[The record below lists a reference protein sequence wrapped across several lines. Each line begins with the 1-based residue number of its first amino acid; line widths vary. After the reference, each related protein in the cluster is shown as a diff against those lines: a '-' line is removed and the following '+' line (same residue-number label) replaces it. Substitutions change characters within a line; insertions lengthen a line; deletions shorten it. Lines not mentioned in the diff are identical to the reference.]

1 MHIGELPMIIFTTVA
16 QMSVGAFWILGIIQ
30 FIGRWTGMRHVT
42 IDRITNAGMYAA
54 GPLLVL
60 GFFAAFFHLNDPM
73 HSPYTLFNMGSSWL
87 SRELISGVL
96 YAALGALFA
105 ITQWFDLFSRKVR
118 DVLAILTALA
128 GLALLVSMC
137 GVYYFTET
145 VPAWHSWFTWVS
157 FFCSAFFTGALAV
170 AVALFAAWSVQNKRD
185 GNPTPLVSGSQIQ
198 EEDVAKGKI
207 TKEQWREYKATGTT
221 DGKGDSVSTFR
232 KATGLISRGLFPEGR
247 MTIEMVSLTQ
257 RSLRMAAS
265 VAAVAGAILLV
276 AYPFH
281 MTGLG
286 LGSEVERQVAHAM
299 MDHGYL
305 AIRLITL
312 ALAVLLIALV
322 LRKQLEKATSPS
334 TLLVVLLAVAF
345 ILAIATELLG
355 RGLHY
360 EGLIRAGINTT
371 MG

>member
-1 MHIGELPMIIFTTVA
+1 MHIGELPMIIFTVVA
-16 QMSVGAFWILGIIQ
+16 QMSVGAFWILGLIQ
-30 FIGRWTGMRHVT
+30 FIGRWSGMRHVT

-60 GFFAAFFHLNDPM
+60 GFFAAFFHLNDPL
-73 HSPYTLFNMGSSWL
+73 HSPFTLLHLGSSWL

-96 YAALGALFA
+96 YAGFGALFA
-105 ITQWFDLFSRKVR
+105 ITQWFELFSRKLR
-118 DVLAILTALA
+118 DVLAVLTALA

-157 FFCSAFFTGALAV
+157 FFCSAFFTGSLAV
-170 AVALFAAWSVQNKRD
+170 AVALYTAWSVQNGHD
-185 GNPTPLVSGSQIQ
+185 GKPTPLVSGAQLQ

-207 TKEQWREYKATGTT
+207 TAQQWREYKSTGKA
-221 DGKGDSVSTFR
+221 GGEGDSVSAFR

-247 MTIEMVSLTQ
+247 LTIEMVSLAQ
-257 RSLRMAAS
+257 RSMRMATTI
-265 VAAVAGAILLV
+265 AAIAGAIMLV

-286 LGSEVERQVAHAM
+286 LGSQVERQVAHAM
-299 MDHGYL
+299 MAHGYL
-305 AIRLITL
+305 AIRLIAL

-334 TLLVVLLAVAF
+334 TLLVVLLAIAF